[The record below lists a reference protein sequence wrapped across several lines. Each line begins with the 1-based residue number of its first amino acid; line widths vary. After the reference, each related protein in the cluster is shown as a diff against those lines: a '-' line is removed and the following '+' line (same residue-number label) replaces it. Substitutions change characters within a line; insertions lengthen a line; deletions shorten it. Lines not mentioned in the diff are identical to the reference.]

1 MRSLSERQIGN
12 LKGATEASYVLGGG
26 VTSFAA
32 LTRVGV
38 SALSKYAALG
48 PDHAQSLIP
57 IDIAVEADLRAGQPV
72 ILAEM
77 ARLLG
82 YRLVPDEGADGA
94 ARLTERDALSLSLS
108 AARLAGV
115 VADATAD
122 NRIDARE
129 REDIIRAGL
138 PLVRQVEEILV
149 KARG

>member
-1 MRSLSERQIGN
+1 MRALSERNISE

-38 SALSKYAALG
+38 STLSKYAGLG
-48 PDHAQSLIP
+48 AENAQSLIP
-57 IDIAVEADLRAGQPV
+57 IDVAVEADLRAGQPV

-82 YRLVPDEGADGA
+82 YRLVPDDGGDNE
-94 ARLTERDALSLSLS
+94 ARLCERDALMLSLG
-108 AARLAGV
+108 AAKLAGV

-138 PLVRQVEEILV
+138 PLVRQVEEILL

>member
-1 MRSLSERQIGN
+1 MRALSEQNIGD

-26 VTSFAA
+26 VTSFAV

-38 SALSKYAALG
+38 STLSKYAGLG
-48 PDHAQSLIP
+48 PENAQSLIP
-57 IDIAVEADLRAGQPV
+57 IDIAVEADKRARQPI

-77 ARLLG
+77 ARQLG
-82 YRLVPDEGADGA
+82 YRLVPDDGSTNETSLCEHDALMLSLGA
-94 ARLTERDALSLSLS
+94 AK
-108 AARLAGV
+108 LAGV

-138 PLVRQVEEILV
+138 PLVRQVEEILL